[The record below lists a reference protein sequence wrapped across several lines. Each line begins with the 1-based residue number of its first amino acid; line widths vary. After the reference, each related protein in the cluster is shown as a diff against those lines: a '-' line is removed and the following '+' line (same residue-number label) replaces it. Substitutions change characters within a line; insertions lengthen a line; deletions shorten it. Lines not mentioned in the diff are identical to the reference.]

1 MKSIKLALAMAFFAM
16 MSTVGLDKP
25 IFVNKNGGIQV
36 TDPEILQIQET
47 LQELGREHLAA
58 QKHIGATASTTIQNK
73 IAELKKQLNNVLT
86 PEQRAQIKAK
96 IDQLKLNIKQYVKPA
111 TAPAA

>member
-1 MKSIKLALAMAFFAM
+1 MKSIKLALVMAAFAV
-16 MSTVGLDKP
+16 SYAAGLEKAATPQNDA
-25 IFVNKNGGIQV
+25 
-36 TDPEILQIQET
+36 EILQIQNT

-73 IAELKKQLNNVLT
+73 IAELKKQLNTVLT

-111 TAPAA
+111 TPAAQ